1 MSGFHHRST
10 LTQKN
15 KAFKSK
21 HKTKGAVKA
30 STSGKVNVRAGITS
44 KNMVADGRLHR
55 KNKAKQLRDKKTQ
68 AVRDTMRASRSI
80 PLLVSL
86 IPLSPTADLDAV
98 RRALVDP
105 TVKAP
110 TRSGVPSPF
119 ADVSSGQVPNAPLV
133 LHALDKNCHIQV
145 LSSGRDIPSVL
156 EAIKTSDVN
165 IFVLRA
171 GEELDLASN
180 DIVDICRGQGAA
192 NPIGVVHNVFDIEG
206 KASQVDIKKGALQFL
221 KEQISTET
229 RVFPIDTSDESFA
242 FRRALTQTRL
252 KPPVWRSSRGY
263 VVTDLLNYTP
273 TSPTHGTLDIT
284 GYVRGGHAI
293 SANRLIHLSNFGNF
307 QIDSI
312 HYTTDPTQAH
322 RHAPKAGTGKGN
334 NGSGMDTTADT
345 ASSSNAATTVAHV
358 PDADRRDS
366 LRSEGEPTFLEN
378 EQTWPTAEELEEAD
392 KRIAAENEGKKKRL
406 PAGTSDY
413 QAAWLE
419 GLSDGEGEDG
429 EGQGDEVPMLTD
441 AKDVDMHEDGL
452 TNEQREKA
460 KRVELEARN
469 KEDME
474 FPDEVDTPLDKA
486 ARYRFARYRGL
497 KSFRNSEWDP
507 KENLP
512 VDYAHIFQ
520 FENVTA
526 TSKRVLADSE
536 GVQPGQ
542 YVIIRVL
549 NVPSEVVPKIVE
561 LRRPLIASG
570 LLQYEKYKS
579 VIHSRVQRSAAYE
592 EPIKSKEKLILSIG
606 FREFHVQPLFSED
619 SPNTDK
625 KKFERFF
632 RHGAFYN
639 STVIAPCH
647 FGSAPVLLFKETAH
661 MFTQKRTLVASGTYT
676 GINPDLIITKR
687 IILSGYPFKIHK
699 RTATVRYM
707 FFQPEDVHWFKP
719 VEMWTKHGRVGHIK
733 EALGTHGCK

>member
-1 MSGFHHRST
+1 MWVCILSLSLSLFLSHIYIYNIIAT
-10 LTQKN
+10 NLT
-15 KAFKSK
+15 
-21 HKTKGAVKA
+21 TV
-30 STSGKVNVRAGITS
+30 
-44 KNMVADGRLHR
+44 
-55 KNKAKQLRDKKTQ
+55 
-68 AVRDTMRASRSI
+68 
-80 PLLVSL
+80 LVS
-86 IPLSPTADLDAV
+86 I
-98 RRALVDP
+98 
-105 TVKAP
+105 
-110 TRSGVPSPF
+110 
-119 ADVSSGQVPNAPLV
+119 
-133 LHALDKNCHIQV
+133 
-145 LSSGRDIPSVL
+145 
-156 EAIKTSDVN
+156 
-165 IFVLRA
+165 
-171 GEELDLASN
+171 
-180 DIVDICRGQGAA
+180 
-192 NPIGVVHNVFDIEG
+192 
-206 KASQVDIKKGALQFL
+206 
-221 KEQISTET
+221 
-229 RVFPIDTSDESFA
+229 
-242 FRRALTQTRL
+242 
-252 KPPVWRSSRGY
+252 
-263 VVTDLLNYTP
+263 
-273 TSPTHGTLDIT
+273 
-284 GYVRGGHAI
+284 
-293 SANRLIHLSNFGNF
+293 
-307 QIDSI
+307 
-312 HYTTDPTQAH
+312 
-322 RHAPKAGTGKGN
+322 
-334 NGSGMDTTADT
+334 
-345 ASSSNAATTVAHV
+345 
-358 PDADRRDS
+358 
-366 LRSEGEPTFLEN
+366 
-378 EQTWPTAEELEEAD
+378 
-392 KRIAAENEGKKKRL
+392 
-406 PAGTSDY
+406 
-413 QAAWLE
+413 
-419 GLSDGEGEDG
+419 
-429 EGQGDEVPMLTD
+429 
-441 AKDVDMHEDGL
+441 DMHEDGL

-733 EALGTHGCK
+733 EALGTHGYMKCLFNQGIQHHDTICMSLYKRMFPKRVTRPYSLLTASSEEENNEGK